1 MKKILTIT
9 LVLSLTILIIC
20 TFSTVGE
27 AKVVEREGAGE
38 VTSVEPQ
45 TKFITLKID
54 GVIHMFAI
62 NKDTTFKGATG
73 LQDINEEDEV
83 FVQYKIDE
91 HGRKILVLLEKKASD

>member
-9 LVLSLTILIIC
+9 LVLSLMILIIC

-38 VTSVEPQ
+38 VTSVQPQ
-45 TKFITLKID
+45 SKSITLKID